1 MTAARKALNS
11 VMHYLSWGR
20 GPTGEAA
27 KKDAEHRVGEY
38 RADYSEPAFEEIN
51 KPQPELEKL
60 FENSKIISVKRES

>member
-20 GPTGEAA
+20 GTAGEAV
-27 KKDAEHRVGEY
+27 KDTEHRVGEY
-38 RADYSEPAFEEIN
+38 RADYSEPTSEQIN

-60 FENSKIISVKRES
+60 FENSKVISVKREL